1 MSFVEARTAKERL
14 VDVVAG
20 ALPLDS
26 EALTVLPKC
35 LLILW
40 LSDCLKPPRVRR
52 LAPERLD
59 VDWIVL
65 LVVLE
70 GPDPDLLGFDVR
82 FGLRLLIDHY

>member
-1 MSFVEARTAKERL
+1 M
-14 VDVVAG
+14 AG

-26 EALTVLPKC
+26 EALAVLPEC

-40 LSDCLKPPRVRR
+40 LSDCLEAPRVRR

-70 GPDPDLLGFDVR
+70 GSDPALFACEVRLWLGLLV
-82 FGLRLLIDHY
+82 DHHGHL